1 MFKKILIANRG
12 EIALRIIRACKELGI
27 KTVIAYSK
35 ADEDSLPVR
44 LSDEAVCVGPPE
56 ATRSYLNIP
65 AIISAAEVTDAEAIH
80 PGYGFL
86 AENWKFAE
94 ICQSCNIR
102 FIGPTPEQIR
112 LMGNKS
118 QAREMAKK
126 LDIPILAGS
135 DGTIKDSKEALD
147 VASAIGYPVIIKA
160 TAGGG
165 GKGMRIA
172 HTEISLVNS
181 FFVAQSEAVAAFGDS
196 GLYIEKYI
204 ERPRHIEI
212 QVLGDGNTTNLYFPE
227 RDCSIQRR
235 HQKLIEESP
244 SPAVTGLLREEIGKT
259 AHRLAQHC
267 NYLGVGTVEFI
278 MDQGKKFYFLEMN
291 TRLQVEHGITEMVT
305 GIDLVKEQI
314 KVAAGRKLPLNQAEI
329 TLRGHSIECRIN
341 AEDPEKFVPS
351 VGRITALHIPGGFG
365 IRVDTAIQA
374 GYQVQPYYDSL
385 LAKLIVFGKD
395 RREALQ
401 KMEWGLMEFQI
412 EGIKTT
418 IPFLH
423 KVITDRNFRHGDTVP
438 SFIQS

>member
-35 ADEDSLPVR
+35 ADQDSLPVR
-44 LSDEAVCVGPPE
+44 LSDEAVCVGPAE
-56 ATRSYLNIP
+56 AARSYLNIP
-65 AIISAAEVTDAEAIH
+65 SIISAAEITDAEAIH

-94 ICQSCNIR
+94 ICQSCNIK
-102 FIGPTPEQIR
+102 FIGPTPEQMR

-118 QAREMAKK
+118 QAREIAKK
-126 LDIPILAGS
+126 LAIPVLEGS
-135 DGTIKDSKEALD
+135 EGVIKDSKEALD
-147 VASAIGYPVIIKA
+147 VASQIGYPVMIKA
-160 TAGGG
+160 AAGGG

-181 FFVAQSEAVAAFGDS
+181 FYVAQNEAAAAFGDP

-204 ERPRHIEI
+204 ERPRHVEI
-212 QVLGDGNTTNLYFPE
+212 QILGDGQAKNLYFPE

-244 SPAVTGLLREEIGKT
+244 SPAVDSALREEMGKMAT
-259 AHRLAQHC
+259 RLAQHC
-267 NYLGVGTVEFI
+267 CYLGVGTVEFI
-278 MDQGKKFYFLEMN
+278 MDQKKHFYFLEMN
-291 TRLQVEHGITEMVT
+291 TRLQVEHGVTEMVT
-305 GIDLVKEQI
+305 GIDLVREQLNI
-314 KVAAGRKLPLNQAEI
+314 AAGRKLHLNQSDI
-329 TLRGHSIECRIN
+329 RLGGHSIECRVN

-351 VGRITALHIPGGFG
+351 AGEITSLHIPGGFG
-365 IRVDTAIQA
+365 IRVDSAIHQ
-374 GYQVQPYYDSL
+374 GYQVKPYYDSL
-385 LAKLIVFGKD
+385 LAKLIVFGKN

-401 KMEWGLMEFQI
+401 KMEWGLLEFQI

-423 KVITDRNFRHGDTVP
+423 KVMTDRNFREGETIL
-438 SFIQS
+438 SFT